1 LSVINFAHD
10 FILGK
15 TDLKIFSIKDDD
27 KRDICCFFGLQRFV
41 NNWNIGK
48 IIRLT
53 DLASESRTDIGHFKN
68 MLRKLPVTFGPDALR
83 EIKVEEKVLK
93 IIPYGRQQI
102 VYGSLEMIDDD
113 KYRIDFVNSPEIIP
127 YISITS
133 KSVGDKEIRLS
144 SS

>member
-1 LSVINFAHD
+1 
-10 FILGK
+10 
-15 TDLKIFSIKDDD
+15 
-27 KRDICCFFGLQRFV
+27 
-41 NNWNIGK
+41 
-48 IIRLT
+48 
-53 DLASESRTDIGHFKN
+53 LASESRTDIGHFKN

-133 KSVGDKEIRLS
+133 KSAGDKEIRLS